1 MPTNE
6 PQSGQPTNPVPGP
19 AREVFYQEFF
29 RRAQQWAGDIMVMV
43 PELEG
48 VAIVPSW
55 EVQQDRLP
63 HAMIIGR
70 NGPLNQ
76 PQELMHM
83 MMQLQGAMAHV
94 MQRNLQLIR
103 ELDAQMGRLAK
114 ELHERQNELN
124 RTNPPAPTTAP
135 RSGPPT
141 PGAG

>member
-1 MPTNE
+1 MPPNDQT
-6 PQSGQPTNPVPGP
+6 GQPTNPVPGP

-29 RRAQQWAGDIMVMV
+29 RRAQQWASDTMVMI

-70 NGPLNQ
+70 NGPLSQ

-83 MMQLQGAMAHV
+83 LLQLQGAMAHV
-94 MQRNLQLIR
+94 MQRNLQFIR
-103 ELDAQMGRLAK
+103 ELDARMGQMAK
-114 ELHERQNELN
+114 ELHDRQRALDSLQP
-124 RTNPPAPTTAP
+124 TTPTTASLDGTAP
-135 RSGPPT
+135 AGP
-141 PGAG
+141 G